1 MINYTALF
9 INTEDRAT
17 SKLDKTIEF
26 QHITHEYRPKEVNKE
41 LFGQTAKLK
50 VIGYG
55 INEKNEGYLVEI
67 IEASE
72 EIKKAFA
79 TVEIPH
85 ITIGISKNGKA
96 VNTRFL
102 EFTTIEP
109 FEIIAIYGGYNGKEA
124 IYN

>member
-9 INTEDRAT
+9 INKEDRAT

-41 LFGQTAKLK
+41 LFGQTAKLR

-55 INEKNEGYLVEI
+55 INEENEGYLVEI

-72 EIKKAFA
+72 EIKKAFSI
-79 TVEIPH
+79 VEVPH
-85 ITIGISKNGKA
+85 ITIGISKSGKA
-96 VNTRFL
+96 VNTRYL
-102 EFTTIEP
+102 EFAAIEP
-109 FEIIAIYGGYNGKEA
+109 FEIVATYGGFNGQGVEF
-124 IYN
+124 